1 MKNYSLEGAR
11 VVFCLMVFL
20 NHWTMLFMPNFPVA
34 IFNDGNLAVV
44 FFVFF
49 CGFVAPISIWN
60 GTNKNNK
67 WVVKRFTRLY
77 PVIFT
82 AIMFTWTIQ
91 KIPCDIVRPYLFNTL
106 KLPLANN
113 YYEKHI
119 DFINALLETV
129 VDTFAG
135 RPLLDTPLWTIK
147 YEFWGYI
154 IIRRIASYSIEKRR
168 IFFICGVVLGG
179 VTRDICVMALFTGA
193 EFSNEFYNNKK
204 FANCVVNK
212 RLNGFLILICIFLIG
227 NCFMNNKL
235 VRLIIVLLMFILIM
249 NDNKLSYFLS
259 KDSLT
264 KLSDLTY
271 PFYAF
276 HWPIIYSIGGW
287 NCGCIN
293 S

>member
-1 MKNYSLEGAR
+1 MKKYSLEGAR

-44 FFVFF
+44 FFVFL

-77 PVIFT
+77 PVIFM

-135 RPLLDTPLWTIK
+135 RKTFIGYTALD
-147 YEFWGYI
+147 
-154 IIRRIASYSIEKRR
+154 
-168 IFFICGVVLGG
+168 
-179 VTRDICVMALFTGA
+179 D
-193 EFSNEFYNNKK
+193 
-204 FANCVVNK
+204 
-212 RLNGFLILICIFLIG
+212 
-227 NCFMNNKL
+227 
-235 VRLIIVLLMFILIM
+235 
-249 NDNKLSYFLS
+249 
-259 KDSLT
+259 
-264 KLSDLTY
+264 
-271 PFYAF
+271 
-276 HWPIIYSIGGW
+276 
-287 NCGCIN
+287 
-293 S
+293 